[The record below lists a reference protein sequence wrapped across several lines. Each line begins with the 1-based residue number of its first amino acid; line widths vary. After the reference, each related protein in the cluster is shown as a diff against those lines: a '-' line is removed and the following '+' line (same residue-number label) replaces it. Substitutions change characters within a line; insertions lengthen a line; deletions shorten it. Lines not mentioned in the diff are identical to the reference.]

1 MRLKSLLIV
10 IGGLMLVLTACSGD
24 EEEAAPAAPTQV
36 SAPVAAAPAPTAVPT
51 TPPAAPTAEPT
62 QVPASPTAAPPPA
75 TATPMPTAT
84 ATPTPNP
91 FASVDGI
98 VDPDN
103 HGWPREVE
111 GLNGRVTIDAKPAR
125 IHTVSLGHDE
135 MTYALVPAERVVAVG
150 KFTQNPVYS
159 NVAALAKEVP
169 GISRDAEQIVSHD
182 PDIVMASP
190 FAKAELLEALG
201 NVGITVVQTQLHND
215 PEGRILD
222 ILFLGY
228 VYGEEERALEL
239 VEEVRGRFDELKALT
254 DAKPEASQLRVMSL
268 TSYSDKLYTAG
279 SGSTEGSII
288 QGAGGINV
296 AAEAGIERNKTTS
309 LEGVISMQPDLVILP
324 QPADSGGD
332 EFRDRLLN
340 DPALAEVPA
349 IRDGRV
355 YLVPPKFFTTL
366 SFWNIRG
373 AEELAKL
380 LWPDDL
386 GDTEFASFSFP
397 E

>member
-1 MRLKSLLIV
+1 MRLITLVIV
-10 IGGLMLVLTACSGD
+10 MGGLMLVLAACSG
-24 EEEAAPAAPTQV
+24 Q
-36 SAPVAAAPAPTAVPT
+36 AAAPSPTEDAQPSTATLAPTAVPT
-51 TPPAAPTAEPT
+51 TPPATPTE
-62 QVPASPTAAPPPA
+62 VPASPTATPRPTSAPAPP
-75 TATPMPTAT
+75 T
-84 ATPTPNP
+84 ATPTPDP
-91 FASVDGI
+91 FASVAGI
-98 VDPDN
+98 VDPTN

-111 GLNGRVTIDAKPAR
+111 GLNGRVTIDEKPTR

-150 KFTQNPVYS
+150 SFTQRPVYS
-159 NVAALAKEVP
+159 NVAALADEVP

-201 NVGITVVQTQLHND
+201 NVGITVVQTELHND
-215 PEGRILD
+215 PQGRILD

-239 VEEVRGRFDELKALT
+239 VEEVEGRFDKLKAVT
-254 DAKPEASQLRVMSL
+254 DAQSEASRPRVLTL
-268 TSYSDKLYTAG
+268 TSYSDKIYTAG
-279 SGSTEGSII
+279 IGSTEGSII
-288 QGAGGINV
+288 LGAGGINV

-309 LEGVISMQPDLVILP
+309 LEGVIAMQPDLVILP
-324 QPADSGGD
+324 QPGDSGGE

-355 YLVPPKFFTTL
+355 YLVPSKFFTTL

-386 GDTEFASFSFP
+386 GDVEFASFSFP

>member
-1 MRLKSLLIV
+1 MRLLTLLITM
-10 IGGLMLVLTACSGD
+10 GGLILALAACSD
-24 EEEAAPAAPTQV
+24 Q
-36 SAPVAAAPAPTAVPT
+36 AAAPSPTQDTQPGTAALAPIAIPT
-51 TPPAAPTAEPT
+51 TPPAPPTATPT
-62 QVPASPTAAPPPA
+62 QVPASPTA
-75 TATPMPTAT
+75 TPR
-84 ATPTPNP
+84 PTPAPAPTPDP
-91 FASVDGI
+91 FASVAGI
-98 VDPDN
+98 VDSTN

-111 GLNGRVTIDAKPAR
+111 GLNGRVTIDAKPTR

-150 KFTQNPVYS
+150 SFTQRPVHS
-159 NVAALAKEVP
+159 NVAILAKEVP
-169 GISRDAEQIVSHD
+169 GISRDPEQIVSHD
-182 PDIVMASP
+182 PDIVLASP
-190 FAKAELLEALG
+190 FAKTELLEALG
-201 NVGITVVQTQLHND
+201 NVGITVVQTELHND

-239 VEEVRGRFDELKALT
+239 VEEVRGRFDELKAVTEAQSEGSRPRVLT
-254 DAKPEASQLRVMSL
+254 L
-268 TSYSDKLYTAG
+268 TSYSDKIYTAG

-288 QGAGGINV
+288 LGAGGINV
-296 AAEAGIERNKTTS
+296 AAEAGIERNNTTS
-309 LEGVISMQPDLVILP
+309 LEGVIAMRPDLVILP
-324 QPADSGGD
+324 QPGDSGGE

-386 GDTEFASFSFP
+386 GDTEFDSFSFP